1 MIARTQI
8 LQAIPA
14 GLRTPLLQ
22 EFDSILQ
29 NYLEGRWSPAELS
42 GGHFCEIVYTILEG
56 HASGKYATK
65 PSKPSNFVS
74 ACKLLEANRSVPRS
88 FQILIP
94 RLLPAL
100 YEIRNNRGVGHAGGD
115 VDPNY
120 MDSTAVVGIVKWI
133 VAELIRVLH
142 GVSTQD
148 AQVSVDALTEIAIPE
163 IWSQGEIRRVLD
175 PNLSIIEQ
183 VLLLLATYGS
193 VVELEKLEQW
203 IEPENPAYLTRT
215 IRRLHKER
223 MLELNESKKN
233 VRILPPGA
241 KRVSEAIK
249 RVRNPKKKK

>member
-1 MIARTQI
+1 
-8 LQAIPA
+8 
-14 GLRTPLLQ
+14 
-22 EFDSILQ
+22 
-29 NYLEGRWSPAELS
+29 
-42 GGHFCEIVYTILEG
+42 
-56 HASGKYATK
+56 
-65 PSKPSNFVS
+65 
-74 ACKLLEANRSVPRS
+74 
-88 FQILIP
+88 
-94 RLLPAL
+94 
-100 YEIRNNRGVGHAGGD
+100 
-115 VDPNY
+115 